1 MPRLGQAGKVQQ
13 YPGAPCWAK
22 TLKKNKND
30 KDMSKGPG
38 SWDFPGG
45 PVVKTSLSS
54 TGGANS
60 IPGQGAKTQ
69 CLVAKTL
76 NTKQKQYYN
85 EFQKDF

>member
-1 MPRLGQAGKVQQ
+1 MSLEQLVMAESKE
-13 YPGAPCWAK
+13 
-22 TLKKNKND
+22 TLRND
-30 KDMSKGPG
+30 KDMSKGYG
-38 SWDFPGG
+38 SRDFPWG
-45 PVVKTSLSS
+45 PVVMTSLSS

-85 EFQKDF
+85 KFQKYF

>member
-1 MPRLGQAGKVQQ
+1 MAESKE
-13 YPGAPCWAK
+13 
-22 TLKKNKND
+22 TLKND
-30 KDMSKGPG
+30 KDMSKGHG